1 MTKQTKQWLAIGAGV
16 VVLYL
21 LLKPKKVTTASS
33 AEDKMK
39 LANQPADADT
49 QLRKECEREV
59 AINPRPTVVQSDEK
73 WAIYNENQIAACM
86 ERKKIASTIAAG
98 VDVDSQLFQKF
109 DAGEK
114 FRKKNYVDVNS
125 NAFFQTVS
133 TRDPR
138 DIKV

>member
-16 VVLYL
+16 VLLYL

-39 LANQPADADT
+39 LADQPAP
-49 QLRKECEREV
+49 QE
-59 AINPRPTVVQSDEK
+59 
-73 WAIYNENQIAACM
+73 
-86 ERKKIASTIAAG
+86 
-98 VDVDSQLFQKF
+98 F
-109 DAGEK
+109 DAGAK

-125 NAFFQTVS
+125 NAFFQTIS

>member
-1 MTKQTKQWLAIGAGV
+1 MKQQTKQWLAIGAGV

-39 LANQPADADT
+39 LADQPADAE
-49 QLRKECEREV
+49 LR
-59 AINPRPTVVQSDEK
+59 NPRPTEK
-73 WAIYNENQIAACM
+73 GGLSM
-86 ERKKIASTIAAG
+86 
-98 VDVDSQLFQKF
+98 
-109 DAGEK
+109 EK

-125 NAFFQTVS
+125 NSFFQTVS

>member
-1 MTKQTKQWLAIGAGV
+1 MIGAGV

-39 LANQPADADT
+39 LAEPADAE
-49 QLRKECEREV
+49 LRKACEIEV
-59 AINPRPTVVQSDEK
+59 ARNPRPTVVQSDEQWAK
-73 WAIYNENQIAACM
+73 WEEGQIAQCI
-86 ERKKIASTIAAG
+86 ERKKRASTIAAAVN

-125 NAFFQTVS
+125 NAFFQTIS